1 MAISQFFDNAGADS
15 QSTGEQQQQQQQQ
28 QQQYQFQQQ
37 FSQLF
42 YTPSP
47 QPQSQLSQQQQ
58 QQQQQLHRPYQPS
71 YDDDMK
77 LTSDV
82 VDDFS
87 MNVDLNFLSTYSL
100 ATNDD
105 HLGSRSEG
113 HQLL

>member
-1 MAISQFFDNAGADS
+1 
-15 QSTGEQQQQQQQQ
+15 
-28 QQQYQFQQQ
+28 
-37 FSQLF
+37 
-42 YTPSP
+42 
-47 QPQSQLSQQQQ
+47 
-58 QQQQQLHRPYQPS
+58 
-71 YDDDMK
+71 MK